1 MNYYFNEM
9 TWQQYRGL
17 PDVVNLPLNEQVRRY
32 NIYINEILQSRL
44 DYIHHEMAKITN
56 LGGGSLIVQEEG
68 LPSNAF
74 EYVVDTTNSDNA
86 DFEVTVSADTNVTVT
101 WGDGQTEEIL
111 VTSGASPFEFDHIYE
126 EFGAGISYTIRVT
139 FDNIE
144 NVTEL
149 EFYS

>member
-1 MNYYFNEM
+1 MNYYYGEM

-44 DYIHHEMAKITN
+44 DYIHHEMAKSTN
-56 LGGGSLIVQEEG
+56 LGGGSVVQQEG
-68 LPSNAF
+68 LPSNSF
-74 EYVVDTTNSDNA
+74 EYVVDTTTSANA

-111 VTSGASPFEFDHIYE
+111 VTSGASPFEFDHIYDVS
-126 EFGAGISYTIRVT
+126 GAGISYTIRVT